1 MAFGG
6 YISPPPIF
14 IGCVSRS
21 GSKNIVYI
29 SLLPV
34 FGVLQPENNSRMEEP
49 GMVAHPVILATWEA
63 EIGRKVTQDQPRQKV
78 QEIHLNY

>member
-1 MAFGG
+1 
-6 YISPPPIF
+6 
-14 IGCVSRS
+14 
-21 GSKNIVYI
+21 
-29 SLLPV
+29 V